1 LVTVVLRALV
11 DLRMEEEEDDINV
24 NRQLNIYKHIKKKA
38 ANDAQLLMNR
48 IALIQKEEERARKK
62 IEQTKERAQ
71 EILSLR
77 QDTEKRVSAYANAT
91 GEVKQLQQV
100 LLAKNREQEVAG
112 RQARAQRIE
121 LIQKKKKEEVS
132 EMQMEK
138 KYLAQLVIE
147 DQEKAIQ
154 AKQKRREE
162 IRRMEEEMKAKKE
175 EERRERERRVKEFY
189 EKKVAE
195 EAQEAKKAEKL
206 VRALEK
212 KEREWIEKLRQAQ
225 QVQEAAFEHLET
237 ALTTNKESSS
247 PTTRQSVDV
256 SGELQTSMGSMNIR
270 ENGASP
276 GGSAGAVKR
285 STSSSSGGAANGKK
299 KSVKKTGGH

>member
-1 LVTVVLRALV
+1 
-11 DLRMEEEEDDINV
+11 M
-24 NRQLNIYKHIKKKA
+24 
-38 ANDAQLLMNR
+38 
-48 IALIQKEEERARKK
+48 IQKEEERARKK
-62 IEQTKERAQ
+62 IEQTKERAS

-121 LIQKKKKEEVS
+121 LIQKKKKEEVG
-132 EMQMEK
+132 EMLMEK
-138 KYLAQLVIE
+138 KYLAQMVIE
-147 DQEKAIQ
+147 EQEKAIQ

-162 IRRMEEEMKAKKE
+162 IRKMEEEMKAKKE
-175 EERRERERRVKEFY
+175 QERLEKERKIKEFY

-195 EAQEAKKAEKL
+195 EAAEAKKAEKL

-225 QVQEAAFEHLET
+225 AVQEAAFEHLEE
-237 ALTTNKESSS
+237 ALTTKPSA
-247 PTTRQSVDV
+247 PATRQSMDASV
-256 SGELQTSMGSMNIR
+256 EQLQGSMESMNVHEKR
-270 ENGASP
+270 SPQTRSPVGAGSSS
-276 GGSAGAVKR
+276 GSAGG
-285 STSSSSGGAANGKK
+285 TKK
-299 KSVKKTGGH
+299 KVVKKVSR